1 MSSKYS
7 NETVPISY
15 YLHKHDVRLVMHHYL
30 IMNNQQNIYGK
41 HGAVIA
47 KKPCV
52 ALLVTCLVDLFRPAV
67 GFAAVKLLEEAGY
80 NVEVPE
86 QSCCGQPNYNN
97 GDRAGARAMALQ
109 LVDIFQP
116 YDYVVVPSGSCAGM
130 LRVHYPALFKPGS
143 KSRERADDLAG
154 RTHELTSFLHG
165 IAGVTEVQ
173 AQLFAKV
180 TYHDGCAGLREMR
193 VRDQPRA
200 LLATVDGLELAELN
214 EPDVCCGFGGT
225 FCVKYPDISE
235 RIIEK
240 KIADIRST
248 GADYVLAGDLGC
260 LLTIGGKLH
269 RDGSTIVA
277 CHVAEVLAG
286 MASAKADADD

>member
-1 MSSKYS
+1 
-7 NETVPISY
+7 
-15 YLHKHDVRLVMHHYL
+15 MHHYL
-30 IMNNQQNIYGK
+30 IMNKQQNIHGK
-41 HGAVIA
+41 HAAVVVE
-47 KKPCV
+47 KPRV

-67 GFAAVKLLEEAGY
+67 GFAAVTLLENAGY
-80 NVEVPE
+80 KVEVPE

-109 LVDIFQP
+109 LIDIFQA

-130 LRVHYPALFKPGS
+130 LRIHYPALFEPGS
-143 KSRERADDLAG
+143 KSREQAEDLAD
-154 RTHELTSFLHG
+154 RTHELTSFLHD

-200 LLATVDGLELAELN
+200 LLATVGGLELAALN
-214 EPDVCCGFGGT
+214 EPEVCCGFGGT

-235 RIIEK
+235 RIVEK

-277 CHVAEVLAG
+277 YHVAEVLAG
-286 MASAKADADD
+286 LAGVETDADD

>member
-1 MSSKYS
+1 
-7 NETVPISY
+7 
-15 YLHKHDVRLVMHHYL
+15 
-30 IMNNQQNIYGK
+30 MNNRQNLPGE
-41 HGAVIA
+41 HVAVDA
-47 KKPCV
+47 EKPSI

-67 GFAAVKLLEEAGY
+67 GFAAIKLLEQAGY
-80 NVEVPE
+80 TVKVPE

-109 LVDIFQP
+109 LIDRFHA

-130 LRVHYPALFKPGS
+130 LRIHYPALFETGT
-143 KSRERADDLAG
+143 RDRQQADDLAE
-154 RTHELTSFLHG
+154 RTYELTGFLYDVAG
-165 IAGVTEVQ
+165 ITQVQ
-173 AQLFAKV
+173 AQLPAKA

-200 LLATVDGLELAELN
+200 LLATVGGLELAELN
-214 EPDVCCGFGGT
+214 EPEVCCGFGGT
-225 FCVKYPDISE
+225 FCVKYPDISG
-235 RIIEK
+235 RITEK

-269 RDGSTIVA
+269 RDGSAITA

-286 MASAKADADD
+286 MVGAETDAND